1 MKLLAKF
8 LTRKPKLVILVAVLL
23 LIPSIIGALLTGV
36 NYDVLSYLPDD
47 QESVIGETILE
58 EHFKSAATTFL
69 MLDDVPDYKVE
80 QIKKKIRQ
88 VPTVH
93 KVTSVRDL
101 VGLGVPKDFLPESL
115 REQFYSETG
124 QLVMIRYE
132 EKAASEKTMEAI
144 DRINEIIEGE
154 VYLNGLPVFL
164 KDVKALVLKEMPKY
178 VGLAALFSLIVLFLC
193 VESWVLPIVFMLTIG
208 FGIIYNFGTNI
219 FKGEISY
226 ITQAIAAILQL
237 AVTMDYAIFI
247 LHRYEEEKINFAD
260 RRDAMAKA
268 IVQGFKSISGSSLT
282 TIAGF
287 GALCFMNFSIGMDL
301 GIVMMKG
308 VALGVLTCVTV
319 LPALILVFDDAI
331 HKYTHRAIIPT
342 FDKLTDIIL
351 KHKKTAVAIFLLL
364 FLPALYWQSNTAI
377 YYNINQSLPSTIQA
391 NIGLEKLKKDFAMET
406 THIAILKSDIQ
417 TKTMKKLIDDI
428 EALPAI
434 KSVTGVEKIIG
445 AGVPND
451 FIPESIHD
459 IFKKDG
465 LQTLM
470 ITSQLPVATDDV
482 NRQVEKI
489 NTLIKAVDKDAMIT
503 GEAALT
509 KDLTKIVNRDIKV
522 TTVVSVLAIFVII
535 ALVFKSLIMPLLLVS
550 CIELA
555 IFINMGIPFL
565 QGEAVPFVTPIII
578 GAIQL
583 GATVDYSILMS
594 TRYQEELLSGKPKGE
609 AIRLATKTSAK
620 SIITSMLV
628 FIAANLGVVWISS
641 IDIIKGL
648 CSMLARGAFISGM
661 IILFMLP
668 PILLLMTRFIDKSVK
683 IKMPLRKRAAQ

>member
-1 MKLLAKF
+1 MKLIARF

-80 QIKKKIRQ
+80 QIKDKIRE

-101 VGLGVPKDFLPESL
+101 IGLGVPKDFLPEDL
-115 REQFYSETG
+115 KEQFYSEKG

-144 DRINEIIEGE
+144 DSINEIMEGE
-154 VYLNGLPVFL
+154 AYINGLPVFL

-178 VGLAALFSLIVLFLC
+178 VGLAALFSLLVLFLC

-208 FGIIYNFGTNI
+208 FGIIYNFGTNV

-247 LHRYEEEKINFAD
+247 LHRYEEEKINFED

-351 KHKKTAVAIFLLL
+351 KHKKTAVLIFLLL
-364 FLPALYWQSNTAI
+364 FLPALYWQANTEI

-391 NIGLEKLKKDFAMET
+391 NIGLEKLKADFGMET

-417 TKTMKKLIDDI
+417 AKTMKKLIDDI
-428 EALPAI
+428 DALPAV
-434 KSVTGVEKIIG
+434 KNVTGVEKIIG

-482 NRQVEKI
+482 NRQVEQI
-489 NTLIKAVDKDAMIT
+489 DELIKVVDKDAKIT

-522 TTVVSVLAIFVII
+522 TTIVSVFAIFVII
-535 ALVFKSLIMPLLLVS
+535 ALVFRSLIMPLLLVS

-668 PILLLMTRFIDKSVK
+668 PILLLMTRFIDKSAK
-683 IKMPLRKRAAQ
+683 LKLPLRKKTA

>member
-1 MKLLAKF
+1 MKLIARF
-8 LTRKPKLVILVAVLL
+8 LTRKPKLVILVATLL
-23 LIPSIIGALLTGV
+23 LIPSLFGALFTGV

-80 QIKKKIRQ
+80 QIKEKIRE

-93 KVTSVRDL
+93 KVTSIRDL
-101 VGLGVPKDFLPESL
+101 VGLGVPKDFLPEDL
-115 REQFYSETG
+115 KEQFYSEKG

-164 KDVKALVLKEMPKY
+164 KDVKALVLMEMPKY
-178 VGLAALFSLIVLFLC
+178 VGLAALFSLLVLFLC

-208 FGIIYNFGTNI
+208 FGILYNFGTNI

-247 LHRYEEEKINFAD
+247 LHRYEEEKANFAD

-287 GALCFMNFSIGMDL
+287 GALCFMDFSIGMDL

-351 KHKKTAVAIFLLL
+351 KHKKTAVLIFLLL
-364 FLPALYWQSNTAI
+364 FLPALYWQANTEI

-406 THIAILKSDIQ
+406 THIAILKSDIP
-417 TKTMKKLIDDI
+417 TKTMKQLIDDI

-482 NRQVEKI
+482 NRQVEQI
-489 NTLIKAVDKDAMIT
+489 NTLLKAVDKDAKIT

-522 TTVVSVLAIFVII
+522 TTIVSVFAIFVII

-668 PILLLMTRFIDKSVK
+668 PILLLMTRFIDKSAK
-683 IKMPLRKRAAQ
+683 IKLPLRKKTA